1 MRKKGRKTVRISR
14 KVLQAED
21 RPIYLL
27 VPESYQPCVRRM
39 YNSPPQTI
47 TKLLLAWGEGDLS
60 ALAEL
65 TPLVYE
71 ELYSRAKGFM
81 SHERAGHFLQPTALI
96 NEVYVR
102 LLESEGLTWQSRN
115 DFFAVCANLM
125 RQILVDIARSHKS
138 LKRGGGE
145 LEISLDVALTVTLV
159 RAAELVALDDAL
171 NTLAS
176 LSKRQSKVV
185 ELRFFGGLDV
195 RETATALKISP
206 ETVMRD
212 WKFAKL
218 WLLKELRKV

>member
-1 MRKKGRKTVRISR
+1 MQKS
-14 KVLQAED
+14 A
-21 RPIYLL
+21 
-27 VPESYQPCVRRM
+27 SH
-39 YNSPPQTI
+39 TI
-47 TKLLLAWGEGDLS
+47 TNLLLAWGEGDHT
-60 ALAEL
+60 ALEAL

-71 ELYSRAKGFM
+71 ELYRRAQGFL
-81 SHERAGHFLQPTALI
+81 SHERAGHSLQPTALI

-102 LLESEGLTWQSRN
+102 LLDSMDVGWKNRN

-125 RQILVDIARSHKS
+125 RQILVDMARSHKS

-145 LEISLDVALTVTLV
+145 LKLSLDEAFTVAQE

-171 NTLAS
+171 NTLAI
-176 LSKRQSKVV
+176 LSMRQSKVV

-195 RETATALKISP
+195 HQTATALKVSP